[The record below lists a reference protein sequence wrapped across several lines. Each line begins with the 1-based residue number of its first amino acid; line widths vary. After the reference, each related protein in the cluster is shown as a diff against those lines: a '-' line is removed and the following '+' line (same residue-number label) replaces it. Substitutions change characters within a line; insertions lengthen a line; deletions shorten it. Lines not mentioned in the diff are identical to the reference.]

1 MGTPKAGHGDSDEL
15 SAESK
20 RKIRDARQ
28 LLQVEAPVFSHAA
41 YQARV
46 EHVLEDMICLV
57 GRGDGWMRWTSDL
70 DGKVLFLKY
79 KFTSIRWPNHYV
91 FVSGPIWDVA
101 NLVAALVRK
110 CEKVDADE
118 LVPTQDKP
126 YNHM

>member
-1 MGTPKAGHGDSDEL
+1 MKEGEQVL
-15 SAESK
+15 
-20 RKIRDARQ
+20 RDLQ
-28 LLQVEAPVFSHAA
+28 YLL
-41 YQARV
+41 
-46 EHVLEDMICLV
+46 

-101 NLVAALVRK
+101 LMVSALVRK
-110 CEKVDADE
+110 CEKVDAGQ
-118 LVPTQDKP
+118 LQPTMDKP